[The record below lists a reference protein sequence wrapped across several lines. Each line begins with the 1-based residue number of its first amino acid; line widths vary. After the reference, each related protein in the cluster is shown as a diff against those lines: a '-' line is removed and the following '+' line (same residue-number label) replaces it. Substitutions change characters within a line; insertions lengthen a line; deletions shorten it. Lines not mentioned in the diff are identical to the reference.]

1 STGALEEAPESIY
14 LRDVHGLVCI
24 GTERNAEARAAFEA
38 VLESDPSD
46 FIAWYGVGIVE
57 SWEGH
62 HAEAIRRLRFVSDR
76 AGGATAF
83 QTMLAGALAR
93 AGRRDEAEQIIAGLR
108 AERDAGMPEFGGDL
122 IYYAWAGEVDRA
134 FQALRRAAEERIPGL
149 LTGLWFPWYRPM
161 REDPRWAILEPFL
174 EGE

>member
-1 STGALEEAPESIY
+1 M
-14 LRDVHGLVCI
+14 
-24 GTERNAEARAAFEA
+24 
-38 VLESDPSD
+38 
-46 FIAWYGVGIVE
+46 E

-62 HAEAIRRLRFVSDR
+62 HAEAIRRLRFVSER
-76 AGGATAF
+76 AGRTIGF

-93 AGRRDEAEQIIAGLR
+93 AGRRDEAEQIMAGLR
-108 AERDAGMPEFGGDL
+108 AEGDAGMPDFGGYP

-134 FQALRRAAEERIPGL
+134 FQALRRAVEERIPGI

-161 REDPRWAILEPFL
+161 REDPRWTIFEPFL